1 MDRQYILQDLVFTW
15 DADKA
20 EANLGKH
27 AVSFEEACEVF
38 FDPLYEMEDASV
50 EGEKR
55 WAFIGYSKANRSLY
69 VVAVEQEEDIWRI
82 ISARKLTPEER
93 LRYEEKDDTQ

>member
-1 MDRQYILQDLVFTW
+1 MDVAYVLQRAVFTW

-20 EANLGKH
+20 EANQLKH

-50 EGEKR
+50 EGEQR
-55 WAFIGYSKANRSLY
+55 WAFIGYSKSNRSLY
-69 VVAVEQEEDIWRI
+69 VVAVEQEEDAWRI
-82 ISARKLTPEER
+82 VSARRLTPEER
-93 LRYEEKDDTQ
+93 LRYEEKDDTE